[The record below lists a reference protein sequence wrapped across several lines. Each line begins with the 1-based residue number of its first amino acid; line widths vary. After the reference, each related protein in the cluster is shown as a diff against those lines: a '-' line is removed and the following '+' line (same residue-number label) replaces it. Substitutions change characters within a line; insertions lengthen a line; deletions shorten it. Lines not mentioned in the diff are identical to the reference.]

1 VACAPK
7 AKNAESYD
15 ATDIQSAIH
24 ILLNLHA
31 VKQGAT
37 TSGSELNAAEAAEA
51 RKHEPAI

>member
-1 VACAPK
+1 MACAPK